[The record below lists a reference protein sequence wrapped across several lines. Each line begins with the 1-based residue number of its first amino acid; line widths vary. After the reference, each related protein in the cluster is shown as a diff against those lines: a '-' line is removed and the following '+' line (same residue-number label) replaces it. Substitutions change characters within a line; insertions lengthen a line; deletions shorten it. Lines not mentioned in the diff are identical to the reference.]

1 EERLRIAENMLYE
14 RLSPSDRALQHVRN
28 AMADAAATQ
37 QDLRLRVEEATASAV
52 KAKEAEFQAK
62 LEAAMA
68 AAEAQ
73 RKSAVATFLEETE
86 AANRE
91 FKRLRSEAV
100 AKAIADTESQE
111 HDAKQAALAAQEETL
126 RKEFAE
132 TLQQREAAWNEA
144 KEEALAA

>member
-1 EERLRIAENMLYE
+1 MLYE

-37 QDLRLRVEEATASAV
+37 QAKGSASTTTSKATGGRSVSDSMWEDLRLRVEEATASAV
-52 KAKEAEFQAK
+52 KAKEAEFHAK

-100 AKAIADTESQE
+100 AKVTASCSMCHRYFGDT
-111 HDAKQAALAAQEETL
+111 HLPPWLA
-126 RKEFAE
+126 RPGPFVPSGYC
-132 TLQQREAAWNEA
+132 
-144 KEEALAA
+144 